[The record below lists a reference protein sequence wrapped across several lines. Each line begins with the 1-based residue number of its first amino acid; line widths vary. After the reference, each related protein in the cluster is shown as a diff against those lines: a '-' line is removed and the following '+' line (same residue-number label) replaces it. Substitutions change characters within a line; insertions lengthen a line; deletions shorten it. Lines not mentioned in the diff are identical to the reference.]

1 MPAVPTFP
9 PEPDVPPTQRAQ
21 GEVPLRYEDISQD
34 GRVKLLALPQ
44 TIGAIVWQHALRPSA
59 IVAAQHSGIVPILT
73 RFVMEGGGGPV
84 SVRKPLDA
92 QGRYALYHT
101 VDDKGAVNRLVLNI
115 WIDVH
120 APLGRTHPILGAGE
134 SVPEGGGAPTGSAGR
149 GGGIHPP
156 VLHVGRCFAEH
167 VFTRPFGDEHHRKVL
182 KFDYEGL
189 PAVPPAKWTWRR
201 PDEVLALPDG
211 ARALDPEPVPDIAPC
226 LFGLTHTDSNQHVN
240 SLVYPRLFEEAALRQ
255 LAAHGHSLQLLA
267 SECEVAYRKPCFA
280 GDRMRI
286 LVRAFETPDGVAGA
300 VGAFVPDGDLGAKPH
315 CMLRMLFS

>member
-1 MPAVPTFP
+1 MPDVPIFP
-9 PEPDVPPTQRAQ
+9 PPPDVPPTQRAR

-92 QGRYALYHT
+92 EGRYALFHT
-101 VDDKGAVNRLVLNI
+101 VSDKGEVNRLILNI
-115 WIDVH
+115 WIDVA
-120 APLGRTHPILGAGE
+120 APLGRTHGPPPARAGE
-134 SVPEGGGAPTGSAGR
+134 LVR
-149 GGGIHPP
+149 
-156 VLHVGRCFAEH
+156 VGRCFAEH

-182 KFDYEGL
+182 RFEYEGL
-189 PAVPPAKWTWRR
+189 PPVPPLRWTWRR
-201 PDEVLALPDG
+201 PDEVLALPAD
-211 ARALDPEPVPDIAPC
+211 ARALDAELVADAAPC

-240 SLVYPRLFEEAALRQ
+240 SLVYPRLFEEAALRR
-255 LAAHGHSLQLLA
+255 LAVHGHSLSLLA

-286 LVRAFETPDGVAGA
+286 VVRAFETRDGVAGA
-300 VGAFVPDGDLGAKPH
+300 VGAFVSDADLAAKPH